1 MVLPVNVFAGE
12 SGQLGDSQASIEEGY
27 LLKVGQLEYD
37 CRYSKMHG
45 MRVTGGRSFRSL
57 KPLWYKGVPP

>member
-1 MVLPVNVFAGE
+1 MASAHARPLCPAGT
-12 SGQLGDSQASIEEGY
+12 ASLVTPDCTGLQNDLTGY

-45 MRVTGGRSFRSL
+45 MLVTSGRGF
-57 KPLWYKGVPP
+57 